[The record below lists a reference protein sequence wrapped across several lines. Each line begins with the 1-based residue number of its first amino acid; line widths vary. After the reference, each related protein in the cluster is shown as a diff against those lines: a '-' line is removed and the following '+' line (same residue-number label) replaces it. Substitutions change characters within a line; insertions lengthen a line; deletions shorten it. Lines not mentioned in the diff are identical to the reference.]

1 MSVITAQQIRSAAKG
16 PVNESNLN
24 SVLVALDRY
33 GDMFGLDKPHRLV
46 PYLSQ
51 LGHESA
57 DFRFDREIWGPTPAQ
72 QRYDIRKG
80 LGNTPERDGDGKKYL
95 GRTAMQLTGKYNY
108 RLFREWCQRQGL
120 DCPDFVEDPD
130 AVNRDPWEGLVPIFY
145 WSERDLNQ
153 WADQGDVETLTKKIN
168 GGKNGFADRVDR
180 YARLALVVL
189 GYRPDNVMQFQSD
202 NRLDVDGDVGPKT
215 RAALHRALVALV
227 PGEAAK
233 PEIKV
238 APVTEEKPVPV
249 PVPVTPPSLD
259 APWWKSKEVIVPAVS
274 GGGASILTAIGG
286 IPWQNLLI
294 VLLALGGIAGFLY
307 WRKTADRKAV
317 AQQVERMA

>member
-1 MSVITAQQIRSAAKG
+1 MSAISAQQIRTAAKG
-16 PVNESNLN
+16 PVNDENLK
-24 SVLVALDRY
+24 SVLAALDRY
-33 GDMFGLDKPHRLV
+33 GDMFGLDRPHRLV
-46 PYLSQ
+46 HYFAQ

-57 DFRFDREIWGPTPAQ
+57 DFRFDRELWGPTPAQ
-72 QRYDIRKG
+72 RRYDTRPD
-80 LGNTPERDGDGKKYL
+80 LGNTPERDGDGKKYA
-95 GRTAMQLTGKYNY
+95 GRTAMQLTGKDNY
-108 RLFREWCQRQGL
+108 RRFREWCRRMGL
-120 DCPDFVEDPD
+120 DCPDFVQDPD

-145 WSERDLNQ
+145 WEERGLNR

-180 YARLALVVL
+180 LARLSLVLL
-189 GYRPDNVMQFQSD
+189 GYRPDNVMQFQAD
-202 NRLDVDGDVGPKT
+202 HRLDVDGDVGPKT
-215 RAALHRALVALV
+215 RAAMHKALVALV

-233 PEIKV
+233 PEVKA
-238 APVTEEKPVPV
+238 APVVEEK

-294 VLLALGGIAGFLY
+294 LLLALVGIAGFLY
-307 WRKTADRKAV
+307 WRKSADRKAV
-317 AQQVERMA
+317 AKQVERMA

>member
-1 MSVITAQQIRSAAKG
+1 MSAITAQQIRSAAKG
-16 PVNESNLN
+16 PVNESNLR
-24 SVLVALDRY
+24 SVLVALERY

-46 PYLSQ
+46 PYFAQ

-57 DFRFDREIWGPTPAQ
+57 DFRFDREIWGPTSAQ
-72 QRYDIRKG
+72 ERYDIRTD
-80 LGNTPERDGDGKKYL
+80 LGNTPERDGDGRKYA

-108 RLFREWCQRQGL
+108 RLFRDWCRRQGL
-120 DCPDFVEDPD
+120 DCPDFVADPD

-153 WADQGDVETLTKKIN
+153 WADQGDIETLTKKIN
-168 GGKNGFADRVDR
+168 GGKNGFADRIDR

-189 GYRPDNVMQFQSD
+189 GYRADNVMQFQLH

-215 RAALHRALVALV
+215 RAALHKALVALV

-233 PEIKV
+233 PEVKV
-238 APVTEEKPVPV
+238 APVTEAVPV

-294 VLLALGGIAGFLY
+294 VLLALGGIAAFLY
-307 WRKTADRKAV
+307 WRKNADRKAV
-317 AQQVERMA
+317 AKQVERMA